1 MRRTVSIRELI
12 IIAVILL
19 LGVTAFILLFSLKND
34 GTTAI
39 ISVDG
44 KSVAEIELTVSQN
57 KTFSVSEAEN
67 ITFEVNNGRI
77 RVVDS
82 DCPDKICC
90 NTGFISKSGESIICM
105 PNKMIV
111 EIKE

>member
-1 MRRTVSIRELI
+1 MRRKVSVKELI

-19 LGVTAFILLFSLKND
+19 FGITAFILLSFKKD
-34 GTTAI
+34 GRTALI
-39 ISVDG
+39 YVDG
-44 KSVAEIELTVSQN
+44 KPVTEIKLNREQN
-57 KTFSVSEAEN
+57 KTFTVNEAEN
-67 ITFEVNNGRI
+67 ITFEVSNGRI
-77 RVVDS
+77 RVVSS

>member
-1 MRRTVSIRELI
+1 MRRTVSVRELI

-19 LGVTAFILLFSLKND
+19 LGVTAFILLFSFKTD
-34 GTTAI
+34 GRTAV

-44 KSVAEIELTVSQN
+44 KPAAEIELDGSQN
-57 KTFSVSEAEN
+57 KTFTVSEAEN
-67 ITFEVNNGRI
+67 ITFELNNGRI
-77 RVVDS
+77 RVADS

-90 NTGFISKSGESIICM
+90 NTGFISDLGESIICM

>member
-1 MRRTVSIRELI
+1 MRRTVSVKELI

-19 LGVTAFILLFSLKND
+19 LGVTAFILFSFKKD
-34 GTTAI
+34 GKTAI
-39 ISVDG
+39 IYIDG
-44 KSVAEIELTVSQN
+44 KSAAEIELTESQN
-57 KTFSVSEAEN
+57 KTFTVSKAEN

-77 RVVDS
+77 KVVNS